1 LSEVVKRKVKKRI
14 EMKMLPFG
22 DFHLFYLKTKE
33 KYLALTLL
41 FLGKEREKFA
51 CFFKISTTSRMVG
64 VQINNEQSNKLH
76 KCVYIENIPSF
87 EE

>member
-1 LSEVVKRKVKKRI
+1 MLSRKQKKKPPRSSLSEVVKRKVKKRI

-51 CFFKISTTSRMVG
+51 CFF
-64 VQINNEQSNKLH
+64 L
-76 KCVYIENIPSF
+76 NIDNLADGGRADK
-87 EE
+87 